1 MDVSVCEGEHSTSIH
16 LSFRIYG
23 PPPHKKCKQETFE
36 VTNINTLHNDK
47 LGHKA
52 NDTDSPPAPKK
63 NATQNNMANL
73 KLT

>member
-1 MDVSVCEGEHSTSIH
+1 MCVRGSTALPFISPSEFIV
-16 LSFRIYG
+16 
-23 PPPHKKCKQETFE
+23 PPPHKKYKQETFE

-47 LGHKA
+47 LGHMA

-63 NATQNNMANL
+63 NATQNNMANV